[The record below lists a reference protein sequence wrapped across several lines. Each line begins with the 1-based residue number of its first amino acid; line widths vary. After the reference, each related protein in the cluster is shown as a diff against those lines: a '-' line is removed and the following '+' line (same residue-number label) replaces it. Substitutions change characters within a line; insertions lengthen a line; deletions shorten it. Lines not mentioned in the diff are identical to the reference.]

1 MLVILVLRD
10 VISNSWP
17 RPSRSSGS
25 NPGQILPPEGA
36 VVHKKED
43 QLNISRIRRTWNRM
57 SSSGRAVSGVSE
69 SDFEWASACNATVRY
84 SHELKASL

>member
-1 MLVILVLRD
+1 M
-10 VISNSWP
+10 
-17 RPSRSSGS
+17 
-25 NPGQILPPEGA
+25 
-36 VVHKKED
+36 HKKED